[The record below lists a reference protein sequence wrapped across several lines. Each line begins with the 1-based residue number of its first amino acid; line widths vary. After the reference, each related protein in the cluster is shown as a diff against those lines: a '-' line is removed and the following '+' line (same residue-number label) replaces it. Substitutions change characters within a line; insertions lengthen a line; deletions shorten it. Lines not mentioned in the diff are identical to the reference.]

1 MLRNEPMS
9 RAPHVAFDCRLKERD
24 SRRNLVTLTEE
35 ISSCTGVLTSGQTS
49 SLTFLA
55 SAARDHSISE
65 LPIVVW
71 QPGLGFCS
79 SHCNSQHIPS
89 CNACR
94 ASEFVQGLISGANKA
109 GVFAS
114 PTATAYWAYHLTRTG
129 FLAVQGLSGLH
140 SQHRVLQA
148 IKIHPPDSDSL
159 WLTMSTSR
167 LAAVLVRVN
176 LLNILQGTCHADCL

>member
-1 MLRNEPMS
+1 MS
-9 RAPHVAFDCRLKERD
+9 RAPHVAFNCRLKERD

-129 FLAVQGLSGLH
+129 FLAFQGLSGLH

-148 IKIHPPDSDSL
+148 IKNTP
-159 WLTMSTSR
+159 TR
-167 LAAVLVRVN
+167 LRFTV
-176 LLNILQGTCHADCL
+176 ADHEHFKACSCTG